1 MDRRAWPVVLL
12 PAATLLLLAAT
23 RGLPAAA
30 TPFDAAAALQEPAP
44 VACTKDRDAETETI
58 GADGGEIDTK
68 YARVVF
74 PHGAYAAATEVTLT
88 PEPAYHGITLSPSP
102 DEPVLVLLRVDYC
115 GGPKKNRHWLETG
128 SGRVSAVQMDLG
140 RLVQKKWAGAMVEP
154 EAFRRSDSPGQAL
167 LQRSGFV
174 ILSN

>member
-1 MDRRAWPVVLL
+1 MDRRAWAVLLL
-12 PAATLLLLAAT
+12 PAATVLLLGAIRGGSAAVPP
-23 RGLPAAA
+23 R
-30 TPFDAAAALQEPAP
+30 DAVARLQQPAP
-44 VACTKDRDAETETI
+44 VACTRDRDEETETI
-58 GADGGEIDTK
+58 GPDGGEIDTK

-88 PEPAYHGITLSPSP
+88 PEPAYHGITLSPPPAES
-102 DEPVLVLLRVDYC
+102 VLVLLRVDYC
-115 GGPKKNRHWLETG
+115 GGPKKNRYWLETG
-128 SGRVSAVQMDLG
+128 SGQLSAVQMELG
-140 RLVQKKWAGAMVEP
+140 RLVRKKWAGAMVGP